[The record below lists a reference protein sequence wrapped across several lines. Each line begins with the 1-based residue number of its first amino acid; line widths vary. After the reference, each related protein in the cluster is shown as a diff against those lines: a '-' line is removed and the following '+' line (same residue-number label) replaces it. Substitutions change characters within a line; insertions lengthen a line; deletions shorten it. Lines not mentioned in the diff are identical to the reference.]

1 MLADPYVSSLFSDPY
16 ENRTHLSSR
25 PTLRVGARPGV
36 LPIDERAVLF
46 LQVLSS
52 STGGSR
58 TRKHEGLSFAAVP
71 IRVPCQKELCLCW
84 FACVEVDDDAWRRS
98 TSTAA
103 VFQPTLTVH
112 PLNHGRGVVERLFS
126 AIGQSNRELFV
137 GFHRPYSK

>member
-46 LQVLSS
+46 LQVISS

-58 TRKHEGLSFAAVP
+58 NRKHEGLSFAAVP
-71 IRVPCQKELCLCW
+71 VRVPRPLQVVRVGLEPTNT
-84 FACVEVDDDAWRRS
+84 EV
-98 TSTAA
+98 
-103 VFQPTLTVH
+103 
-112 PLNHGRGVVERLFS
+112 
-126 AIGQSNRELFV
+126 
-137 GFHRPYSK
+137 